1 MRILVPVK
9 RVIDFNVRIRVRPD
23 GSGVETNG
31 VKMAINPFDEIAV
44 EEAVALKE
52 AGKAEEVIAVSVGSS
67 AAVEILRTAL
77 AMGADRAILVKADEG
92 LEPLTIAKLL
102 REIVRQQGCELVI
115 AGKQAIDGDNNQ
127 TGQML
132 AGLLG
137 WAQATFAS
145 RLDIESGRA
154 RVTREI
160 DGGLQTVGIR
170 LPAVVTADLRLN
182 EPRFIALPDIMRAK
196 RKPVSEIDA
205 ISLGVDLTPR
215 LKLLHTAEPLARA
228 SGMRLN
234 SPAELV
240 SRLREEGVI

>member
-52 AGKAEEVIAVSVGSS
+52 AGKADEVIAVSVGSS
-67 AAVEILRTAL
+67 AAVETLRTAL
-77 AMGADRAILVKADEG
+77 AMGADRAILVKAEDG

-102 REIVRQQGCELVI
+102 CEVVRQESCDLVI

-137 WAQATFAS
+137 WSQATFAS
-145 RLDIESGRA
+145 HLDIEDGRA

-160 DGGLQTVGIR
+160 DGGLQTVSIG

-182 EPRFIALPDIMRAK
+182 EPRFVALPDIMRAK

-205 ISLGVDLTPR
+205 QSLGVDLTPR
-215 LKLLHTAEPLARA
+215 LKVLHTAEPLAR
-228 SGMRLN
+228 SGGTRLN

-240 SRLREEGVI
+240 ARLREEGVV